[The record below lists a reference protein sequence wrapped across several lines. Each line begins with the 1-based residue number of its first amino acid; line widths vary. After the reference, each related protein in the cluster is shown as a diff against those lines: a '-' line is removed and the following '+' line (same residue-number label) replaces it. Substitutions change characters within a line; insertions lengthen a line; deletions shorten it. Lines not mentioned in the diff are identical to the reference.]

1 MQCAMMWGSGRD
13 AIRDVQ
19 FAMSGHD
26 AMSVGAHVVQCAS
39 LSLFASSGA
48 GAADVAGAAD
58 TPGGADS
65 TESPPEDGGVS
76 SAKVS

>member
-1 MQCAMMWGSGRD
+1 MMWGSGRD

-26 AMSVGAHVVQCAS
+26 AMSVETHVVQCAS

-58 TPGGADS
+58 S
-65 TESPPEDGGVS
+65 TESPPEVGDVS
-76 SAKVS
+76 SAKMS